1 MAPASSDAGA
11 ALCPETVVGSTGPQ
25 TAVDGVG
32 PERTLGGLAPERAL
46 GGLAPETTVGGLDND
61 GNCAVRVMVRR
72 AHSLLPP
79 RPCRPE
85 PADTSGPLPW
95 HQPGM

>member
-25 TAVDGVG
+25 TAFYGVG
-32 PERTLGGLAPERAL
+32 PERAL

-61 GNCAVRVMVRR
+61 GNYAVRVMVRR